1 MPFWKYTKKT
11 KEVTNEDIDKVL
23 SSIICFNCGKDL
35 HTDDCPFAKLR
46 AELRALKTT
55 SGTGGKES

>member
-11 KEVTNEDIDKVL
+11 KEVTNEEIDKVL
-23 SSIICFNCGKDL
+23 SSIICFNCGKDI

-46 AELRALKTT
+46 AELRALKTMAANEK
-55 SGTGGKES
+55 G

>member
-1 MPFWKYTKKT
+1 MPIWKYTKKT
-11 KEVTNEDIDKVL
+11 KEVTNEEIDKVL
-23 SSIICFNCGKDL
+23 SGIVCFNCGKDI

-55 SGTGGKES
+55 QDTEKG